1 MDLYKIKLQI
11 DDIKMQQELKKSM
24 AFLTYPKNYSV
35 ESNCLYIS
43 EKQFIL
49 DGNVYQI
56 NPDKTVEK
64 LPDDVSPKF
73 DLDIIC
79 REHEKL
85 LKRLINK

>member
-43 EKQFIL
+43 EKQFIW
-49 DGNVYQI
+49 DGDLYQV
-56 NPDKTVEK
+56 NSDKTVEN
-64 LPDDVSPKF
+64 F
-73 DLDIIC
+73 QMMF
-79 REHEKL
+79 
-85 LKRLINK
+85 RLNLILILFVENMKSY

>member
-1 MDLYKIKLQI
+1 
-11 DDIKMQQELKKSM
+11 M
-24 AFLTYPKNYSV
+24 AFLTYPKNYYV

-79 REHEKL
+79 QEHEKL

>member
-1 MDLYKIKLQI
+1 
-11 DDIKMQQELKKSM
+11 M

-49 DGNVYQI
+49 NGDVYQI

-64 LPDDVSPKF
+64 LPDDVSPEF
-73 DLDIIC
+73 DLEIIC
-79 REHEKL
+79 RGHEKL